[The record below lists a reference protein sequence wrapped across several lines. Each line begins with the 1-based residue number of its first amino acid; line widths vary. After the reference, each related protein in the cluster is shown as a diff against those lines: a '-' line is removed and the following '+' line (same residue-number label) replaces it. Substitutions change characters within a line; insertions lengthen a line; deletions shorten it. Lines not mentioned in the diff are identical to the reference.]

1 MIGKKRKLKNLW
13 TKKSNAVKIFKRF
26 FEWIT
31 DDSFKPPNI
40 LKMKV
45 LIIEDEKPAARRLNR
60 MLANLGLKVQQML
73 HSVEESLN
81 WLQNNEHPD
90 LIFLDIQ
97 LSDGLSFE
105 IFEEIE
111 VKSAIIFTTAYD
123 EYALK
128 AFKLNSIDYL
138 LKPLDEDELKVAVD
152 KFNENRPKQ
161 TDVQVNLDDIRKLLV
176 NPVDRKFK
184 KRLTIK
190 VGQHIKIIPIDE
202 VECFYSENKSTYI
215 YTRENRNHLLDHS
228 LEYWQEQLNPEHFFR
243 VNRTFIVYING
254 IKDIIAHS
262 NSRLKLI
269 LHSFS
274 ETEIIVSRERV
285 KEFKNWID

>member
-1 MIGKKRKLKNLW
+1 MN
-13 TKKSNAVKIFKRF
+13 
-26 FEWIT
+26 
-31 DDSFKPPNI
+31 
-40 LKMKV
+40 V

-60 MLANLGLKVQQML
+60 MLTVLGIEVQQML

-81 WLQNNEHPD
+81 WLKNNKHPD

-138 LKPLDEDELKVAVD
+138 LKPLDEDELKFAVD
-152 KFNENRPKQ
+152 MFKQKQPKQ
-161 TDVQVNLDDIRKLLV
+161 TNVQVDLDTIRKLLI

-184 KRLTIK
+184 KRITIK
-190 VGQHIKIIPIDE
+190 IGQHIKIINIDA

-215 YTRENRNHLLDHS
+215 HTLENRNHLLDFS
-228 LEYWQEQLNPEHFFR
+228 LEHWQDQLNPEQFFR
-243 VNRTFIVYING
+243 VNRTFIVHINS
-254 IKDIIAHS
+254 IKDIIAYS
-262 NSRLKLI
+262 NSRLKLV
-269 LHSFS
+269 LNSFA
-274 ETEIIVSRERV
+274 EAEIVVSRERV
-285 KEFKNWID
+285 KDFKRWIE